1 MWTYTEEVFVYQKI
15 SKYIDI
21 IYIYI
26 QTTGLNLTYC
36 QPEHLY
42 QTFKL
47 SGRHRPRVVQTWRF
61 GLGYFVSWFK
71 MPNPS
76 TDAGFPGMT

>member
-1 MWTYTEEVFVYQKI
+1 MWTYTKQVFVYQKI
-15 SKYIDI
+15 YRHN

-47 SGRHRPRVVQTWRF
+47 SGRHRPRVVQTCRF
-61 GLGYFVSWFK
+61 GLGYFVSYMGLRCQTPPRMLVFQ
-71 MPNPS
+71 
-76 TDAGFPGMT
+76 G